1 MIRVIVADDHNLVRQ
16 GIRALLDKAD
26 DIEVVGEAGDGQ
38 AAIELVERL
47 SPDVLVTDISMPR
60 LNGTQTIERLH
71 SMQSPTRVI
80 ILSMYSDETVVRQ
93 ALRSGA
99 KGYLLKNSLTEELL
113 LAVRAAYRNETY
125 LSPSISSAIVNDLLA
140 SQVGTQES
148 DPFDRLSTR
157 ELEVLQLIAEGNTN
171 SDISQLLNVSIKTV
185 EKHRSNLMS
194 KLAVH
199 DLASLIRVAIKHGLI
214 FIDQ

>member
-93 ALRSGA
+93 A
-99 KGYLLKNSLTEELL
+99 
-113 LAVRAAYRNETY
+113 
-125 LSPSISSAIVNDLLA
+125 
-140 SQVGTQES
+140 
-148 DPFDRLSTR
+148 
-157 ELEVLQLIAEGNTN
+157 
-171 SDISQLLNVSIKTV
+171 
-185 EKHRSNLMS
+185 
-194 KLAVH
+194 
-199 DLASLIRVAIKHGLI
+199 
-214 FIDQ
+214 